1 MNKINLMLHAHQPY
15 VRHLEYEKFLEEK
28 GKRFVPDFT
37 FEDAAGDPII
47 WEHLGMLS
55 NPAYK
60 ESWDKKLAFYK
71 SIGFEE
77 GTNLFTTIDHEN
89 GSIDSDEIREVLE
102 AVLQDLLQPG
112 EPFLLD
118 APDEGFV
125 IPAQIRHHDDVAAG
139 GVAAHVA
146 VALHEDDVLCARPG
160 RRDGRGVTGSAAA
173 HHQNVALVVNGNF
186 GALLQI
192 SQFLLAHRLSF
203 LLLRPGISRKC
214 RDDFG

>member
-1 MNKINLMLHAHQPY
+1 MLQ
-15 VRHLEYEKFLEEK
+15 
-28 GKRFVPDFT
+28 
-37 FEDAAGDPII
+37 
-47 WEHLGMLS
+47 EHLVHFNLQLIGLKVHRPHQLGGLA
-55 NPAYK
+55 PA
-60 ESWDKKLAFYK
+60 EAATADTVMDGAPGVELQRIGLA
-71 SIGFEE
+71 
-77 GTNLFTTIDHEN
+77 
-89 GSIDSDEIREVLE
+89 
-102 AVLQDLLQPG
+102 DLLQGGSPDRAGNLLQTG
-112 EPFLLD
+112 EPLLLK
-118 APDEGFV
+118 APDEGLV
-125 IPAQIRHHDDVAAG
+125 VPAQVRHHNDIAAG
-139 GVAAHVA
+139 DIAAHVA